1 MRKTIYLLAIIL
13 GFMGCQKIDYFPD
26 SLFYYPTCF
35 TPDKDG
41 LNDTWQ
47 PKGGL
52 EGDTIPPDYS
62 VPTVNTDT
70 YLLKILNKNNKVLYE
85 TDAIYPGWDG
95 TFKGDTCPADF
106 YYYRVSYES
115 LDGKKYRDAGM
126 LELLR

>member
-13 GFMGCQKIDYFPD
+13 VLIGCQKIDYFPD

-35 TPDKDG
+35 TPNKDG
-41 LNDTWQ
+41 VNDTWQ
-47 PKGGL
+47 PSGGL
-52 EGDTIPPDYS
+52 EKDSIYA
-62 VPTVNTDT
+62 VPNVNFDT

-85 TDAIYPGWDG
+85 IDAIYPGWDG
-95 TFKGDTCPADF
+95 TYKGDTCPYDF

-115 LDGKKYRDAGM
+115 LEGKKYSDAGM